1 MMNILKKTL
10 REPLLHF
17 LVIGAGLFLL
27 FSFINGPAVD
37 KPNRIV
43 VSKGQVEQLEDKF
56 SRIWMRPPSEQEM
69 ARLMEDYLRD
79 EVYYREALA
88 LGLDKDDNV
97 IRRRLRQKLEFIF
110 EDVTGLVDP
119 GDEELT
125 AFMNKNKEKYQLQTQ
140 VSFRHLYL
148 SYDKRQDI
156 NGDAA
161 KLLVRLQ
168 AGDNPEELGDQITL
182 PSEFEMASQ
191 DDIERRFGD
200 EFARQLV
207 SLQPGIW
214 AGPVSSGFGGH
225 LVLVSEK
232 VDGRMPELAEVR
244 DEVQGDWLLE
254 EREKLKEAT
263 FRQLLENYEVVME
276 QPGKSESASGKALAA
291 TSSEEGTR

>member
-1 MMNILKKTL
+1 MMNIFKKAL

-43 VSKGQVEQLEDKF
+43 VSKGQLEQLADKF

-110 EDVTGLVDP
+110 EDVTGLVDA
-119 GDEELT
+119 GDDELT
-125 AFMNKNKEKYQLQTQ
+125 AFMNEHQEQYQLPPQ
-140 VSFRHLYL
+140 VSFRHIYL
-148 SYDKRQDI
+148 SYDTRQDI

-161 KLLVRLQ
+161 KLLARLQ
-168 AGDNPEELGDQITL
+168 AGENPEELGDQITL
-182 PSEFEMASQ
+182 PSEFNLASQ
-191 DDIERRFGD
+191 DAIERRFGD

-207 SLQPGIW
+207 AVQSGIW
-214 AGPVSSGFGGH
+214 VGPVSSGFGGH
-225 LVLVSEK
+225 LVLVRER
-232 VDGRMPELAEVR
+232 VEGRMPELAEVR
-244 DEVQGDWLLE
+244 EEVQRDWLLE

-263 FRQLLENYEVVME
+263 FHQLLENYEVVME
-276 QPGKSESASGKALAA
+276 QPEKPESASGTAVAA
-291 TSSEEGTR
+291 TSAEAGAR